1 MKIFII
7 TLSFI
12 FGMFFFTGAVQD
24 LTQTKRNKIEQ
35 KTLTLS
41 LDSLNVRISIITTE
55 LKRIE
60 QDKKKAEEFVSE
72 SEKEISRLTTVL
84 NILQAIKT
92 DTTIQVRK

>member
-12 FGMFFFTGAVQD
+12 FGILFFTGAVQD
-24 LTQTKRNKIEQ
+24 LTQIKKGKIEQ

-41 LDSLNVRISIITTE
+41 LDSLNVKISIITTE

-84 NILQAIKT
+84 NTLQAIKT

>member
-12 FGMFFFTGAVQD
+12 FGMFFFTGAIQD
-24 LTQTKRNKIEQ
+24 LTQIKKGKIEQ

-60 QDKKKAEEFVSE
+60 QDKKKAEKFVSE